1 MAGLAAI
8 AYSAVFSTVQP
19 GTGAGFELEAIG
31 GAIIGG
37 VSAIIALVSTLLI
50 NMIIN
55 IILGNLVG
63 VTTIAT
69 LNIPTAIAMILL
81 SVGLNLIASLI
92 PANIAAK
99 KDPVAAL
106 RSE

>member
-1 MAGLAAI
+1 M
-8 AYSAVFSTVQP
+8 
-19 GTGAGFELEAIG
+19 
-31 GAIIGG
+31 
-37 VSAIIALVSTLLI
+37 SAIIALLATLLI
-50 NMIIN
+50 NMVIN

-69 LNIPTAIAMILL
+69 LSWSTAIWMVVL

-99 KDPVAAL
+99 KDPVLAL
-106 RSE
+106 RTE